1 MISGKLPEDLSYL
14 FSPED
19 GAKGICEC
27 LEEKEEGGDS
37 SLSLSSGLSRLH
49 GALLFIMLSFAAS
62 RGFCQVFAEVN
73 RRSYPTFGSVIRAF
87 TTSSP
92 TCGEASDSA
101 SVVTYAQLK
110 TMLSNRD
117 IQLFDVRNLDE
128 YQAGHIPAAVNIPL
142 GNLEESLKLSPE
154 LFKLMFEVKP
164 PEKDDTNIVFH
175 CRSGK
180 RSSKA
185 LDIARQLGFSR
196 ARHYE
201 GGYSEWVEQEKEGK

>member
-1 MISGKLPEDLSYL
+1 MLS
-14 FSPED
+14 FAASQGFVP
-19 GAKGICEC
+19 
-27 LEEKEEGGDS
+27 EKEEGGDS

-62 RGFCQVFAEVN
+62 SQGFVPGVCGSEPQVLPDFWLGDTGFYNHQSDMRRGLRQRGCVVLCF
-73 RRSYPTFGSVIRAF
+73 
-87 TTSSP
+87 
-92 TCGEASDSA
+92 SA